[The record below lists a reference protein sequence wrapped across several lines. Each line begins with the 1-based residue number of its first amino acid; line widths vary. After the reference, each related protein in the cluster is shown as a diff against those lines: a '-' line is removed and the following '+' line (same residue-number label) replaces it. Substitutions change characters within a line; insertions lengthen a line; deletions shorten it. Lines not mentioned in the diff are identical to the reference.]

1 MLCCT
6 VAFSFMKIHFYY
18 LSFKS
23 VFVFFKNFVK
33 YILILLFSLPQP
45 LAVHFPHPNTTN
57 SIFLLFSKLS
67 KESSLCWL
75 TTPEHAWC
83 PEIWSIYSVTTHR
96 KNWFSSL
103 SIYLAND
110 FLVGAEF
117 VNTSSSTWFFF
128 FCWHELLHVLCM
140 LSEVCE
146 ITGNLMLYLETT
158 CSMNSSATS
167 DFTVVP
173 LSPLHRSSSLGGTGV
188 I

>member
-23 VFVFFKNFVK
+23 VFVFFTNFVK

-128 FCWHELLHVLCM
+128 LLAWAFTCFVHAVRGLCDHWE
-140 LSEVCE
+140 SDV
-146 ITGNLMLYLETT
+146 ISRNYLFYEFIGYLWLH
-158 CSMNSSATS
+158 SRSSLSSA
-167 DFTVVP
+167 
-173 LSPLHRSSSLGGTGV
+173 
-188 I
+188 